1 MRTGPVVIGQGV
13 LVLNEE
19 GRFRLNV
26 MKTCSVMRLVK
37 SQNRLLR
44 VFKARLAKALT
55 NLII

>member
-1 MRTGPVVIGQGV
+1 MIGQGV